1 MLVSMSMNKLR
12 IFQINIWI
20 FLTNSLIPKQ
30 TTRKYQPAQ
39 NLPRIFG
46 FTISVTVPKILLFET
61 QMNRQYL
68 ILVKKYAL

>member
-30 TTRKYQPAQ
+30 TTHKYQPAQ
-39 NLPRIFG
+39 SLLRICG

-61 QMNRQYL
+61 QMNHQFMS
-68 ILVKKYAL
+68 LVKKYAL